1 MLGYQVTCKHEM
13 DINNCAPLLSA
24 QTFFAASH
32 ATDGSCGPN
41 GLPLTPNS
49 LNIRAR
55 VLAILASPSMR
66 HPHLARYVDCIRDQ
80 HGAQTFLELV

>member
-1 MLGYQVTCKHEM
+1 MEIIRSPV
-13 DINNCAPLLSA
+13 LSV

-55 VLAILASPSMR
+55 VLAILASPSLR
-66 HPHLARYVDCIRDQ
+66 HPNLARYVDCIRDQ
-80 HGAQTFLELV
+80 HGMHYELCI